1 MSEDKDIEVINPASN
16 ITIAVLDDDSTLC
29 RYIVKVLMRG
39 GFNVTGFTDSDK
51 CLEHCKENSPD
62 IAIVDL
68 VMPKQDGFSI
78 LEQIKSMGLGTDV
91 IIITGFAEKKIA
103 LEALRLGAFDLLEK
117 PFDDLHLIET
127 IKRTVKYKSA
137 LKEINRISRQL
148 STISEREAER
158 WGIKALIGT
167 SGAITNIV
175 GDIRLLQKAENT
187 PVLVTGES
195 GTGKE
200 LVARAI
206 HFGSGRS
213 ANPFIPVNCAAIP
226 RELAESLLFGHVKGS
241 FSGAVTD
248 QKGVFVNADGGS
260 VFLDEIGD
268 MPYELQAKLLRII
281 EDGVVYPVGGA
292 KGKKVNVRAIAATNC
307 DLKNKIRDKTF
318 REDLFYRI
326 SAYSIKIPALRERK
340 EDIPSLIEYFMERLC
355 REMNIK
361 KAVID
366 PEVMKTI
373 QTYAFPGN
381 VRELKNMVERVLI
394 TKKDEAL
401 TAEDFVRFEADHH
414 ASSGDKAADD
424 VPLNLR
430 EAEKYLIKRALDKT
444 KGNISAAATLLGI
457 SRARL
462 YRKIPS

>member
-1 MSEDKDIEVINPASN
+1 MDEKVNLEAVNPAASV
-16 ITIAVLDDDSTLC
+16 TTVVLDDDSTLC
-29 RYIVKVLMRG
+29 RYIVKVLSRA
-39 GFNVTGFTDSDK
+39 GFNVNGFTDADA
-51 CLEHCKENSPD
+51 CLAHCKENSPD

-68 VMPKQDGFSI
+68 VMPKHDGFSI
-78 LEQIKSMGLGTDV
+78 LEKIKTMGLGTDV
-91 IIITGFAEKKIA
+91 IIITGYAEKKIA

-137 LKEINRISRQL
+137 LKEINRISLQL
-148 STISEREAER
+148 STVSEREAER
-158 WGIKALIGT
+158 WGIKALIGR
-167 SGAITNIV
+167 SSAINNIV
-175 GDIRLLQKAENT
+175 GDIRLLQKAENI
-187 PVLVTGES
+187 PVLITGES

-213 ANPFIPVNCAAIP
+213 SNPFIPVNCAAIP
-226 RELAESLLFGHVKGS
+226 RELAESMLFGHVKGS
-241 FSGAVTD
+241 FSGAVSD

-281 EDGVVYPVGGA
+281 EDGVVYPVGGSQ
-292 KGKKVNVRAIAATNC
+292 GKRVNVRAIAATNC
-307 DLKNKIRDKTF
+307 DLKNKIRDKAF

-326 SAYSIKIPALRERK
+326 SAYSITIPALRERS
-340 EDIPSLIEYFMERLC
+340 EDIPALIEYFMERLC

-361 KAVID
+361 KTEID
-366 PEVMKTI
+366 AEVMKKI
-373 QTYAFPGN
+373 REYRFPGN
-381 VRELKNMVERVLI
+381 VRELKNMVERALI
-394 TKKDEAL
+394 ARKDSAL
-401 TAEDFVRFEADHH
+401 TIEDFVRFDADHRS
-414 ASSGDKAADD
+414 APADKPAEEI
-424 VPLNLR
+424 PLNLR
-430 EAEKYLIKRALDKT
+430 EAETYLIKRALDKT